1 MGEQQTHW
9 IQSLTKHVEILL
21 MLRNSSTIRLD
32 VLREIGNFYE
42 VSTQRVGQNREPD
55 PQRIENPIA
64 PPCCSC
70 YGERR
75 NRTPA
80 AISRLATNST
90 GTAMRTR
97 LTLLLTASAFLSCSA
112 LDLQAQEETPAETL
126 YRAGKWSEAKDAYE
140 ALVPTLP
147 GAGRADALVKLG
159 YCWQRL
165 HKHDKA
171 IPIFRQ
177 ALELKDISNE
187 QTALAMVRLGYS
199 LRLEKQSAEAVEVLD
214 AAANLENVPPN
225 LTAEAL
231 LYSAWELNTQ
241 EQQDAALE
249 RFRKVEQIKDVHQN
263 YIATACLSIGRIF
276 QQREQYETAL
286 ESYRRIET
294 LNPVA
299 AVNRARARVY
309 ALECESLLAGDQPF
323 HIRPYLTKVTTDS
336 ALLQW
341 VSQGESERG
350 KVDVFA
356 TEQPATAIPL
366 ISLSGESEI
375 QIAPLTDTI
384 CQLHSAT
391 LTGLKPHTRYR
402 YQVRSGEKT
411 QDGSFVT
418 APQAENDA
426 AFSFSLIGDTQ
437 SYNPGLQ
444 PLLDAMGAEN
454 SDFVLHVGDV
464 TDRGDMWGEW
474 KASFFDPGQP
484 YLNHSTFWPAY
495 GNHDGG
501 PYFPALFGTRPDLYY
516 SFDWGDLHV
525 VVLDSYGAGAGTVG
539 RPKQLAWLKADLEQ
553 NDSKW
558 TIAAMHVPMIA
569 TRTGLKS
576 FGTDDFLPIL
586 EEHGVDIVFSGHHPL
601 YRRYYPLGEKGNKPI
616 LHITSGGGG
625 GPVGGY
631 MPSPVLVTGINVNHY
646 CRIDVRPDRLSL
658 TAKMANETVIDRVE
672 LHKEKQN
679 SSLAQKAIDTTEALR
694 VISIYQELLTDAS
707 YELRLKTEKPPV
719 AGETTT
725 LILDFHDL
733 PRGPLQTGRLPKDA
747 ELVLWGGDDSP
758 WKITSATVSLK
769 EDRVEIKAVAPANV
783 TSVDNQVQPAA
794 KIRLQLKT
802 DRREFEPYDATA
814 RILVK

>member
-1 MGEQQTHW
+1 
-9 IQSLTKHVEILL
+9 
-21 MLRNSSTIRLD
+21 
-32 VLREIGNFYE
+32 
-42 VSTQRVGQNREPD
+42 
-55 PQRIENPIA
+55 
-64 PPCCSC
+64 
-70 YGERR
+70 
-75 NRTPA
+75 
-80 AISRLATNST
+80 
-90 GTAMRTR
+90 MRTR
-97 LTLLLTASAFLSCSA
+97 LTLLVAACAVFSCSA
-112 LDLQAQEETPAETL
+112 LSLQAQETTPAEKL

-140 ALVPTLP
+140 SLVPTLQ
-147 GAGRADALVKLG
+147 GADRADALVKLG

-165 HKHDKA
+165 HKHQEA
-171 IPIFRQ
+171 MPIFRQ
-177 ALELKDISNE
+177 ALEVEGISNE
-187 QTALAMVRLGYS
+187 QTGLAMVRLGYS

-214 AAANLENVPPN
+214 AAAELEDVPPD
-225 LTAEAL
+225 LKAQAL

-249 RFRKVEQIKDVHQN
+249 RFRKVEQIEEVHQN
-263 YIATACLSIGRIF
+263 YIATAYLSIGRIF
-276 QQREQYETAL
+276 QQRKQYETAL
-286 ESYRRIET
+286 ESFRHIES

-299 AVNRARARVY
+299 SVNRARARVF

-323 HIRPYLTKVTTDS
+323 HIHPYLTKVTTDS

-356 TEQPATAIPL
+356 IKQAATATPL
-366 ISLSGESEI
+366 IRLSGASEI
-375 QIAPLTDTI
+375 QIAPLSDTI
-384 CQLHSAT
+384 CHLHSAT

-402 YQVRSGEKT
+402 YQVRSGDQT
-411 QDGSFVT
+411 VDGSFIT
-418 APQAENDA
+418 APQAGHEA

-444 PLLDAMGAEN
+444 PLLDAMGAEK

-464 TDRGDMWGEW
+464 TDRGNMWGEW

-501 PYFPALFGTRPDLYY
+501 PYFPALFGTRPNLYY

-525 VVLDSYGAGAGTVG
+525 VVLDSYGAGTGSAG

-601 YRRYYPLGEKGNKPI
+601 YRRYYPLGAKGNQPI

-646 CRIDVRPDRLSL
+646 CRIDVQPDQL
-658 TAKMANETVIDRVE
+658 TLIAKMANGTVIDRVE
-672 LHKEKQN
+672 LHQDNEN
-679 SSLAQKAIDTTEALR
+679 PSLVQKAVDTTEALR
-694 VISIYQELLTDAS
+694 IISIYQELLTDTS

-725 LILDFHDL
+725 LILDLNNL
-733 PRGPLQTGRLPKDA
+733 PRGPLNTARLPKDA
-747 ELVLWGGDDSP
+747 ELVLSSGDDSP

-769 EDRVEIKAVAPANV
+769 EDRVEIKALAPAEV
-783 TSVDNQVQPAA
+783 TAVKNQVQPAA

-802 DRREFEPYDATA
+802 GERDFEPYDATA
-814 RILVK
+814 RVLVK